1 MHART
6 TGGTRVRLIAAAA
19 VAAAALALAACT
31 ADAPTAPVPS
41 TTVSSAP
48 SGEATSTPEP
58 EPVLDPA
65 GDAAAN
71 LDYFDFVN
79 RALIETVPTPN
90 GQQIVDNLVA
100 AGFAKADMEITPDE
114 TVGGETAE
122 AIQFSVRINGSCLI
136 GQTGTVGYNALAQ
149 PLLGTGKCLIGQTRT
164 IDF

>member
-6 TGGTRVRLIAAAA
+6 TGGTRSRLLSAAVLA
-19 VAAAALALAACT
+19 VAALSLAACT
-31 ADAPTAPVPS
+31 SDAPTAPVQS
-41 TTVSSAP
+41 ASATSAP
-48 SGEATSTPEP
+48 SGTATSTPEP
-58 EPVLDPA
+58 DPVLDPA

-71 LDYFDFVN
+71 LGYFDFVN
-79 RALIETVPTPN
+79 RALIEAVPTPN